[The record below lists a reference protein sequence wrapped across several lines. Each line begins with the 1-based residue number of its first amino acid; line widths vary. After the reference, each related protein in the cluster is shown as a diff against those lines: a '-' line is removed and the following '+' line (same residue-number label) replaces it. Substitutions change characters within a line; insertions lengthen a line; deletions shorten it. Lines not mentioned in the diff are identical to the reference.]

1 VNLDLSGRKVIVS
14 GGSRGI
20 GRAIVETF
28 LEEGASVAFCARDA
42 AGVSKAESELGGRAK
57 GTALDVANAKALTDW
72 VETSAAN
79 MGGLDIVVSN
89 VSALSVGA
97 DRDVWHKTLDIDLLG
112 AATMVSAALPSLR
125 KSDAASVVLISSVSG
140 VEYDIFG
147 EPYGA
152 MKAALIHY
160 GKTLSVRHAPD
171 KIRVNTVSPGNI
183 YFSDGVWGSIERDNP
198 ELFAE
203 CLAMNPM
210 GRMGRP
216 DEIAKLTAFVASPAA
231 SFMTGANVL
240 ADGGLSRGV
249 QY

>member
-1 VNLDLSGRKVIVS
+1 VDLGLKGRKVVVS

-28 LEEGASVAFCARDA
+28 LNEGASVAFCARDA
-42 AGVSKAESELGGRAK
+42 AGVSKAQSDLGDRAK
-57 GTALDVANAKALTDW
+57 GTALDVADTKAL
-72 VETSAAN
+72 SAWIADCAAD
-79 MGGLDIVVSN
+79 MGGIDIVVSN

-97 DRDVWHKTLDIDLLG
+97 DPEVWHRTLDIDLLG
-112 AATMVSAALPSLR
+112 AATMVTAALPSLR
-125 KSDAASVVLISSVSG
+125 KSDVASVVLISSVSG

-183 YFSDGVWGSIERDNP
+183 YFSDGVWGSIERENP
-198 ELFAE
+198 DLFAQ

-216 DEIAKLTAFVASPAA
+216 DEIAKVTAFVASPAA